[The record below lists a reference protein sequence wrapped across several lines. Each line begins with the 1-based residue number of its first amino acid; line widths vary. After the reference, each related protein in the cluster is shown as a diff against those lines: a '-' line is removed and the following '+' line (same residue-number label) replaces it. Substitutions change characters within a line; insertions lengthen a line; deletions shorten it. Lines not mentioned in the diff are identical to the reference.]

1 MKLELKDITLGFPR
15 QPQPLL
21 SGVNLSVDAG
31 TFVAIVGR
39 NGAGKSTLLKSLVG
53 LLRAQNG
60 EILVG
65 GESLSAISPVQRA
78 RLVSFVS
85 TESISV
91 AHLRVWD
98 VVAMGRAIYSSWHGA
113 ISAADERIIEES
125 LTVVSMESFINK
137 SIDSLSDGERG
148 RVMIARALAQRTP
161 LILLDEPTAF
171 LDLPN
176 RYMVMQLL
184 RDLAHRLGKIVLL
197 STHEL
202 DLAGE
207 FADRMWVVSEGA
219 VYDGTATQMRDSAP
233 MKAIFNS
240 VEYFKANQ
248 RP

>member
-1 MKLELKDITLGFPR
+1 MKLELKDIALGFSG
-15 QPQPLL
+15 QAQPLL
-21 SGVNLSVDAG
+21 NGVNLSVDSG

-53 LLRAQNG
+53 LLRPQKG

-65 GESLSAISPVQRA
+65 GESLSAISAAGRA
-78 RLVSFVS
+78 QLVSFVS

-98 VVAMGRAIYSSWHGA
+98 VVAMGRAIYSNWHGA
-113 ISAADERIIEES
+113 ISVEDKEIIDES
-125 LTVVSMESFINK
+125 LKVVSMEGFAHKN
-137 SIDSLSDGERG
+137 IDSLSDGEKG

-176 RYMVMQLL
+176 RYMIMHLL

-219 VYDGTATQMRDSAP
+219 VYDGTAKQMRDSAP
-233 MKAIFNS
+233 MRAIFSS
-240 VEYFKANQ
+240 VEHF
-248 RP
+248 RERSRI